1 MSIGYRPQGSAG
13 PLYHPERDFAYITP
27 TLMRQAIDNMSE
39 PPNPEIEEWKK
50 ANNIGEAEIIA
61 AAEALADAQRD
72 FVSTADPVTS
82 LHQALHRH
90 DYFALPVA
98 VRLLLQAMVGEV
110 MIGAWF
116 RAVREVSIKGEE
128 SPVQNEMCRFS
139 AAVREFAAANGAPKP
154 NPVSTAETVL
164 AQNDVLRGRF
174 EALRGEYKALQQKLY
189 ETENKVTKLEMEQA
203 HLPGWWRRITGWWR
217 KPSDGTTVLSTVS
230 GLACCKR
237 N

>member
-1 MSIGYRPQGSAG
+1 MTIGYRPQGSAG

-39 PPNPEIEEWKK
+39 PPNPEIAEWKK
-50 ANNIGEAEIIA
+50 QNNITEADIVA

-82 LHQALHRH
+82 LYQALHRR

-98 VRLLLQAMVGEV
+98 VRLLLQAMIGEV
-110 MIGAWF
+110 MTGAWF
-116 RAVREVSIKGEE
+116 KAVREVSIKGEE

-139 AAVREFAAANGAPKP
+139 SAVREFVAANGALKP
-154 NPVSTAETVL
+154 NPNSVAETVM

-174 EALRGEYKALQQKLY
+174 EALREEYLALQKKLH
-189 ETENKVTKLEMEQA
+189 EAENKVTKLEMQLT
-203 HLPGWWRRITGWWR
+203 HLPTRWRRIMSWFCRQTTRTGL
-217 KPSDGTTVLSTVS
+217 K
-230 GLACCKR
+230 
-237 N
+237 